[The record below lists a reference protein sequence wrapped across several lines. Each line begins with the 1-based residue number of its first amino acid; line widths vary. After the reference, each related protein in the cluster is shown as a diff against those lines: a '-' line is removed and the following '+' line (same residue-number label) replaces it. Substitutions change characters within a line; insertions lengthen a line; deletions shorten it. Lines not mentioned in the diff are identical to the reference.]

1 MDAKTTRR
9 LALDRQIEARK
20 EAIITAAIQEFIE
33 NGIDSS
39 KISDIAKWAHVGAI
53 TVYRYFET
61 KPKLVIECA
70 LVLWSGEMK
79 NLTPLLFSANNIN
92 LNGFERVEKL
102 LSAIGS
108 LHETCPVLL
117 RLLEQF
123 DNFIVKEHVSKAQ
136 LLQYESGIIDT
147 REILLEAIH
156 LGQKDG
162 SIRSDID
169 ALQFY
174 ATATHAVVALSQK
187 LLLRGDVIQS
197 DQEIGAKAQ
206 IALLI
211 EMELYFI
218 KGTIEVR

>member
-1 MDAKTTRR
+1 
-9 LALDRQIEARK
+9 
-20 EAIITAAIQEFIE
+20 
-33 NGIDSS
+33 
-39 KISDIAKWAHVGAI
+39 
-53 TVYRYFET
+53 
-61 KPKLVIECA
+61 
-70 LVLWSGEMK
+70 
-79 NLTPLLFSANNIN
+79 
-92 LNGFERVEKL
+92 
-102 LSAIGS
+102 
-108 LHETCPVLL
+108 
-117 RLLEQF
+117 
-123 DNFIVKEHVSKAQ
+123 